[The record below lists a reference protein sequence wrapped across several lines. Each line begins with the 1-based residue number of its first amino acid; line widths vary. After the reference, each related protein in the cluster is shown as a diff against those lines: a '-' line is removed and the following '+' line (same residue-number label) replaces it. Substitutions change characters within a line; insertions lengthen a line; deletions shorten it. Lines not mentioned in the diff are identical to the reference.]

1 MPFVKPGDM
10 VATVQRIGLIRFGSR
25 TDIYLPDGVHPQVI
39 VGQTT
44 IGGETIIADL
54 NSTEPARLGEVR

>member
-1 MPFVKPGDM
+1 
-10 VATVQRIGLIRFGSR
+10 
-25 TDIYLPDGVHPQVI
+25 VI

-54 NSTEPARLGEVR
+54 NSDEPARLGEVR